1 MSLPPAESDLLRQLV
16 REVLSEVVP
25 QTMASAAVPHAA
37 SVPATP
43 TREVVRI
50 ASDDDLQSFARRI
63 ALASDAARAAIASG
77 DTTFA
82 LVGDASGAVAPVL
95 AGASVVRIDSGA
107 VTERHV
113 RDAASAGSSIHLG
126 RKAVLTPLARD
137 RARADGVEITKER

>member
-1 MSLPPAESDLLRQLV
+1 MSLSPAESDLLRQLV

-25 QTMASAAVPHAA
+25 RAMASV
-37 SVPATP
+37 ATP
-43 TREVVRI
+43 DAEPVAATSTREIVRI

-63 ALASDAARAAIASG
+63 ALASDAVRAAVVAG
-77 DTTFA
+77 DTTFG
-82 LVGDASGAVAPVL
+82 LVRDASIATAPVPD
-95 AGASVVRIDSGA
+95 AASVVRIDRGA

-113 RDAASAGSSIHLG
+113 RDAASAGSSLHLG

>member
-1 MSLPPAESDLLRQLV
+1 MSLSPGESDLLRQLV

-25 QTMASAAVPHAA
+25 QAMASAAVPHAESQAAA
-37 SVPATP
+37 S
-43 TREVVRI
+43 TRELVRI

-63 ALASDAARAAIASG
+63 ALASDAVRAAVIAG
-77 DTTFA
+77 DTTFG
-82 LVGDASGAVAPVL
+82 LVRDASRTTAPGPE
-95 AGASVVRIDSGA
+95 GASVVRIDRGA

-113 RDAASAGSSIHLG
+113 RDAASTGSSIHLG

>member
-1 MSLPPAESDLLRQLV
+1 MSLSPAESDLLRQLV

-25 QTMASAAVPHAA
+25 QAMASAAVPRAESLA
-37 SVPATP
+37 VTS

-63 ALASDAARAAIASG
+63 ALASDAVRAAVVAG
-77 DTTFA
+77 DTTFG
-82 LVGDASGAVAPVL
+82 LVRDASVVSAPVL
-95 AGASVVRIDSGA
+95 GAASVVRIDRGA

-113 RDAASAGSSIHLG
+113 RAAASAGSSIHLG